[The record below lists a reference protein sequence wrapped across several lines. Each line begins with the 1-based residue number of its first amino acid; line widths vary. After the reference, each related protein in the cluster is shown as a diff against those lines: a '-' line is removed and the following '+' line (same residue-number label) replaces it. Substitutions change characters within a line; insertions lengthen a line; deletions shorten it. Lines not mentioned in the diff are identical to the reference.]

1 MRPYENIHLHIY
13 RADTPKQFTQHTNAQ
28 TYRQTERQR
37 QRQTHTYTHSLT
49 RQMPMYS
56 TFNRVQSLKK
66 KKKKVSDQL
75 EKGVN
80 KVKLI

>member
-1 MRPYENIHLHIY
+1 MHPYENIHLHIY

-66 KKKKVSDQL
+66 KKKVSDQL

>member
-66 KKKKVSDQL
+66 KKKVSDQL

>member
-1 MRPYENIHLHIY
+1 MHPYENIHLHIY

-37 QRQTHTYTHSLT
+37 QRQRQTHTYTHSLT

-66 KKKKVSDQL
+66 KVSDQL
-75 EKGVN
+75 EKGIN

>member
-1 MRPYENIHLHIY
+1 MHPYENIHLHIY

-66 KKKKVSDQL
+66 KKKVSDQL
-75 EKGVN
+75 EKGIN

>member
-13 RADTPKQFTQHTNAQ
+13 RADTPKQFTKHTNAQ

-66 KKKKVSDQL
+66 KVSDQL
-75 EKGVN
+75 EKGIN

>member
-66 KKKKVSDQL
+66 KKKVSDQL
-75 EKGVN
+75 EKGIN

>member
-13 RADTPKQFTQHTNAQ
+13 RADTPKQFTKHTNAQ

-75 EKGVN
+75 EKGIN